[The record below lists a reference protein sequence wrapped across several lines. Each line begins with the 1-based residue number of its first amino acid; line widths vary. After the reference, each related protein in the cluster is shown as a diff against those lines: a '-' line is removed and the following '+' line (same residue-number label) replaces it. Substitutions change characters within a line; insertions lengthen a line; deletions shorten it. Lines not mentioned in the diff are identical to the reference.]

1 MTQEQFQFAL
11 LSLEF
16 SEEYREMTDEEKWE
30 NTPSMYKDFRKS
42 YFFDPENDEQDCIID
57 YLNKNNNE

>member
-16 SEEYREMTDEEKWE
+16 DEDYKEMTNEEKWE
-30 NTPSMYKDFRKS
+30 SIPAMYKNFRKS
-42 YFFDPENDEQDCIID
+42 SFFDPEQNEENCIIN
-57 YLNKNNNE
+57 YLTQNTYD

>member
-16 SEEYREMTDEEKWE
+16 DEYYKEMTNEEKWE
-30 NTPSMYKDFRKS
+30 NTPSMYKSFRKS
-42 YFFDPENDEQDCIID
+42 PFFDPEQNEENCIIN
-57 YLNKNNNE
+57 YLTQNTYD